1 MSPSDPI
8 GVSVASA
15 CPRRLAAASRSG
27 AAASSADSGN
37 GPPSPSA
44 KVVDPCHPAAWA
56 APTNELPALAPS
68 SEAVAIAFTARTSS
82 PITGSSLPMR
92 AVGCPIAET
101 ARSAEAPANTKAALA
116 SSIRPSTREE
126 APRCRESRDDRSS
139 RVAVVATQAAS
150 RSATRARIPRS
161 ASDQRTERR
170 RHQGR
175 RGGFTLTLTSVRF
188 GHFCGGLAPRRHHGS
203 NPSGVAD
210 PPGRG
215 IAVMKGLPRA
225 AGGGWYERHEPEAD
239 HRIVVLHLF
248 LFRPVQRGRRRG
260 DHRHRDAPHDP
271 QDAAGQRPLGN
282 RDHDLR
288 QTEVRARELQIGT
301 TDPALPA
308 SSGARRWSA
317 QR

>member
-27 AAASSADSGN
+27 AAASSAVSGN

-44 KVVDPCHPAAWA
+44 KLVDPCHPAAWA

-116 SSIRPSTREE
+116 SSIRPSTRRRHPAAGSRGPTEARGLPSWQPRRRPG
-126 APRCRESRDDRSS
+126 APRG
-139 RVAVVATQAAS
+139 
-150 RSATRARIPRS
+150 PRFPRR

-175 RGGFTLTLTSVRF
+175 RRLFSLTLALLRF
-188 GHFCGGLAPRRHHGS
+188 RHFCGGLAPRRHHAW
-203 NPSGVAD
+203 NPSGVAY
-210 PPGRG
+210 PPGG
-215 IAVMKGLPRA
+215 V
-225 AGGGWYERHEPEAD
+225 
-239 HRIVVLHLF
+239 
-248 LFRPVQRGRRRG
+248 
-260 DHRHRDAPHDP
+260 
-271 QDAAGQRPLGN
+271 
-282 RDHDLR
+282 
-288 QTEVRARELQIGT
+288 
-301 TDPALPA
+301 
-308 SSGARRWSA
+308 
-317 QR
+317 